1 MLNFVNTIAS
11 IHTNEIHGKRNVT
24 PIIIAAVIVSA
35 IIVATCAYFFWS
47 WASKRSGTCI
57 S

>member
-24 PIIIAAVIVSA
+24 PIIVSAVIVGA

-47 WASKRSGTCI
+47 WAPNRSGTCI